1 MQYQQFP
8 LINCIQKIVLYET
21 KAVSSVISCDKLL
34 FYLLTCCEH
43 QFSIKFVTLLLL
55 DNAIVLLQR
64 LYIVGSNNT
73 ETRFRVLKIDRTE
86 PRELNIV
93 DDKVLLA
100 LVVVFVLYFVL

>member
-21 KAVSSVISCDKLL
+21 KAVSSITSSDEPL
-34 FYLLTCCEH
+34 FYSLH
-43 QFSIKFVTLLLL
+43 VAIISSVIISLLL

-93 DDKVLLA
+93 DDKVSA
-100 LVVVFVLYFVL
+100 LVVVLVSYFVV